1 MPDVN
6 TDALKSRLA
15 DLVKQNAKLAQVIN
29 DSLFS
34 FAELGFHEIESSKF
48 LTATLEQHGFT
59 VQRGVAGMPSG
70 FVARFGQGG
79 PVIAL
84 GSDIDALPNVSQVPG
99 LAYHKPMVEG
109 GPGHG
114 EGHNSGQAVNIAA
127 ALALKELMQRE
138 GLPGTLV
145 LWPGIAEE
153 LLAGKAFQVRDGMFD
168 GVDAVLFTHVGY
180 NLETGWGEVTGAGGL
195 ISVEYTF
202 HGASAHAAA
211 APWRGRSA
219 LDAVELMNMG
229 WNVRREH
236 LRPEQRSHYII
247 TYGGEQPNVVPAL
260 AKVWYYLRETDVAG
274 VRANFA
280 ICNRIADGAAMMTD
294 TSVTRRM
301 LGASWPRHYNRIL
314 AETVQAN
321 IERTG
326 LPDWTEDD
334 QRFARAVQRAAGGKE
349 VGLATE
355 VARITTRPHSPGTD
369 DIGDV
374 SWVVPTVQI
383 RYPANMASL
392 PGHHWSNAMAMATPI
407 AHKGVVAG
415 AEVVAGSVLD
425 LLLQPE
431 RVAEAKRYFNEVQCK
446 DQRYQPFIGAEDK
459 PPLDLNQVA
468 MDKFRPLQK
477 QFYYDPAKYDTYLDQ
492 LGVVYPTLEPPT

>member
-6 TDALKSRLA
+6 TDALKTRLV
-15 DLVKQNAKLAQVIN
+15 DLVAQQAKLAQVIN

-34 FAELGFHEIESSKF
+34 FAELGFHEIESSKL

-59 VQRGVAGMPSG
+59 VERGVAGMPSG
-70 FVARFGQGG
+70 WTARFGSGG

-99 LAYHKPMVEG
+99 IAYHKPLVEG

-114 EGHNSGQAVNIAA
+114 EGHNSGQAVNVAA

-138 GLPGTLV
+138 GIPGTLM

-153 LLAGKAFQVRDGMFD
+153 LLAGKSFQVRDGMFD

-180 NLETGWGEVTGAGGL
+180 NLDTGWGDVTGAGGL
-195 ISVEYTF
+195 ISVEYAF

-260 AKVWYYLRETDVAG
+260 AKVWYYIRETDVEG
-274 VRANFA
+274 VRENFE

-294 TSVTRRM
+294 TEVTRRM

-314 AETVQAN
+314 AETVQA
-321 IERTG
+321 EHRADRPAG
-326 LPDWTEDD
+326 LDRGRPAF
-334 QRFARAVQRAAGGKE
+334 RPRGAARRRRQGGRPGNRGSQDHIK
-349 VGLATE
+349 
-355 VARITTRPHSPGTD
+355 PHSPGTD

-374 SWVVPTVQI
+374 SWVVPTVQL

-415 AEVVAGSVLD
+415 AQVVAGSVLD
-425 LLLQPE
+425 LLMQPD
-431 RVAEAKRYFNEVQCK
+431 RVVGSQA
-446 DQRYQPFIGAEDK
+446 
-459 PPLDLNQVA
+459 LL
-468 MDKFRPLQK
+468 RPRCSARTSATSRSSARTTSRPWIL
-477 QFYYDPAKYDTYLDQ
+477 TR
-492 LGVVYPTLEPPT
+492 

>member
-1 MPDVN
+1 MPDMN
-6 TDALKSRLA
+6 TDALKTRLT
-15 DLVKQNAKLAQVIN
+15 DLVKQHAKLAQVIN
-29 DSLFS
+29 NSLFS

-59 VQRGVAGMPSG
+59 VQRGVARMPSG

-349 VGLATE
+349 IETRHRGRQDHHPAAQPRHRRHRRRVLGGADGADPLSRQHGEPAGTSLVE
-355 VARITTRPHSPGTD
+355 RHGNGHTDRAQGCGRRRRGGGRQRAGPAVAAGTRGR
-369 DIGDV
+369 GKALF
-374 SWVVPTVQI
+374 Q
-383 RYPANMASL
+383 
-392 PGHHWSNAMAMATPI
+392 
-407 AHKGVVAG
+407 
-415 AEVVAGSVLD
+415 
-425 LLLQPE
+425 
-431 RVAEAKRYFNEVQCK
+431 
-446 DQRYQPFIGAEDK
+446 
-459 PPLDLNQVA
+459 
-468 MDKFRPLQK
+468 
-477 QFYYDPAKYDTYLDQ
+477 
-492 LGVVYPTLEPPT
+492 

>member
-6 TDALKSRLA
+6 TDALKTRLV
-15 DLVKQNAKLAQVIN
+15 DLVAQQTKLAQVLN

-34 FAELGFHEIESSKF
+34 FAELGFHEIESSKL

-59 VQRGVAGMPSG
+59 VERGTAGMPSG
-70 FVARFGQGG
+70 WTARFGSGG

-99 LAYHKPMVEG
+99 VAYHKPLVEG

-138 GLPGTLV
+138 GIPGTLM

-153 LLAGKAFQVRDGMFD
+153 LLAGKSFQVRDGMFD

-180 NLETGWGEVTGAGGL
+180 NLGTGWGEVTGAGGL
-195 ISVEYTF
+195 VSVEYAF

-260 AKVWYYLRETDVAG
+260 AKVWYYIRETDIEN
-274 VRANFA
+274 VRKNFE
-280 ICNRIADGAAMMTD
+280 ICNRIADGAAQMTD
-294 TSVTRRM
+294 CTVTRRM

-314 AETVQAN
+314 AETVQQN

-326 LPDWTEDD
+326 LPTWTEDD
-334 QRFARAVQRAAGGKE
+334 QVFARAVQRAAGGKE

-355 VARITTRPHSPGTD
+355 VSKLDIKPHSPGTD

-374 SWVVPTVQI
+374 SWVVPTVQL

-407 AHKGVVAG
+407 AHKGIMAG
-415 AEVVAGSVLD
+415 AQVVAGSVLD
-425 LLLQPE
+425 LFMQPD
-431 RVAEAKRYFNEVQCK
+431 RVTEAKRYFDEVQCK
-446 DQRYQPFIGAEDK
+446 DQRYEPFITKGDK
-459 PPLDLNQVA
+459 PPLDLNQTV

-477 QFYYDPAKYDTYLDQ
+477 QFYYDPTRHDTYLDQ
-492 LGVVYPTLEPPT
+492 LGVTYPTLESPQ

>member
-1 MPDVN
+1 MKDMN
-6 TDALKSRLA
+6 TDALKTRLV
-15 DLVKQNAKLAQVIN
+15 DLVNQHGRLAQVIN

-34 FAELGFHEIESSKF
+34 FAELGFHETESSKF
-48 LTATLEQHGFT
+48 LTATLEQNGFA

-70 FVARFGQGG
+70 WVARFGTGG

-99 LAYHKPMVEG
+99 LAYHKPLVEG

-138 GLPGTLV
+138 GLPGTLM

-153 LLAGKAFQVRDGMFD
+153 LLAGKAFQVRDGLFD

-195 ISVEYTF
+195 VSVEYAF

-260 AKVWYYLRETDVAG
+260 AKVWYYLRETDIPN
-274 VRANFA
+274 VRKNFD

-314 AETVQAN
+314 AETVQTN

-326 LPDWTEDD
+326 LPTWTDDD

-355 VARITTRPHSPGTD
+355 VAKITTKPHSPGTD

-374 SWVVPTVQI
+374 SWVVPTVQL

-407 AHKGVVAG
+407 AHKGVLAG
-415 AEVVAGSVLD
+415 AQVVAGSVLD

-431 RVAEAKRYFNEVQCK
+431 RVSEAKRYFTEVQCK
-446 DQRYQPFIGAEDK
+446 DQTYVPFIGKDDA

-477 QFYYDPAKYDTYLDQ
+477 PFYYDPTRYDTYLEQ
-492 LGVVYPTLEPPT
+492 LGVVYPTLEPPR

>member
-1 MPDVN
+1 MKDVN
-6 TDALKSRLA
+6 TEALKTRLA
-15 DLVKQNAKLAQVIN
+15 DLVNQQAKLAQVIN

-34 FAELGFHEIESSKF
+34 FAELGFHEIESSKL
-48 LTATLEQHGFT
+48 LTATLEQHGFA
-59 VQRGVAGMPSG
+59 VERGVAGMPSG
-70 FVARFGQGG
+70 WVARFGDGG

-99 LAYHKPMVEG
+99 LAYHQPMVEG

-138 GLPGTLV
+138 GLPGRLM

-153 LLAGKAFQVRDGMFD
+153 LLAGKAFQVRDGLFE

-180 NLETGWGEVTGAGGL
+180 NLETGWGEVSGAGGL
-195 ISVEYTF
+195 VSVEYAF

-260 AKVWYYLRETDVAG
+260 AKVWYYLRETDIEN
-274 VRANFA
+274 VRKNFA

-294 TSVTRRM
+294 TSVTMRM
-301 LGASWPRHYNRIL
+301 LGAAWPRHYNRIL

-326 LPDWTEDD
+326 LPAWTEDD

-355 VARITTRPHSPGTD
+355 VAKITTKPHSPGTD

-374 SWVVPTVQI
+374 SWVVPTVQL

-407 AHKGVVAG
+407 AHKGVLAG
-415 AEVVAGSVLD
+415 AQVVAGSVLD
-425 LLLQPE
+425 LLLAPE
-431 RVAEAKRYFNEVQCK
+431 RVAAAKRYFAEVQCK
-446 DQRYQPFIGAEDK
+446 DQTYAPFIGKDDT

-477 QFYYDPAKYDTYLDQ
+477 KFYYEPAKYDTYLEQ
-492 LGVVYPTLEPPT
+492 LGVVYPTLEPPR

>member
-1 MPDVN
+1 MNDVN
-6 TDALKSRLA
+6 TGVLKTRVIE
-15 DLVKQNAKLAQVIN
+15 LVNEHAKLAQVIS

-34 FAELGFHEIESSKF
+34 FGELGFHEVETSKY
-48 LTATLEQHGFT
+48 LTATLERHGFK
-59 VQRGVAGMPSG
+59 VERGVAGMPTG
-70 FVARFGQGG
+70 WVARWGSGG

-84 GSDIDALPNVSQVPG
+84 GSDTDALPNVSQKPG
-99 LAYHKPMVEG
+99 VAYHEPLVEG

-127 ALALKELMQRE
+127 ALALKELMQNE
-138 GLPGTLV
+138 GLPGTLM

-153 LLAGKAFQVRDGMFD
+153 LLAGKAFQVRDGLFH
-168 GVDAVLFTHVGY
+168 GVDAVLFTHVGA
-180 NLETGWGEVTGAGGL
+180 NLETGWGEVRGAGGL
-195 ISVEYTF
+195 ISVEYAF

-260 AKVWYYLRETDVAG
+260 AKVWYYIRETDVEN
-274 VRANFA
+274 VRKNFG

-294 TSVTRRM
+294 TEVTRRI
-301 LGASWPRHYNRIL
+301 LGASWPRHYNRVL
-314 AETVQAN
+314 AETLQTN
-321 IERTG
+321 IEQIG
-326 LPDWTEDD
+326 LPTWTEEDET
-334 QRFARAVQRAAGGKE
+334 FARAVQRAAGGEE
-349 VGLATE
+349 VGLAKKAAKISTS
-355 VARITTRPHSPGTD
+355 PFSPGTD

-374 SWVVPTVQI
+374 SWVVPTVQL

-407 AHKGVVAG
+407 AHKGIVCGAKVVA
-415 AEVVAGSVLD
+415 ATVLD
-425 LLLQPE
+425 LLLQPDLISE
-431 RVAEAKRYFNEVQCK
+431 TKRYFTEVQTK
-446 DQRYQPFIGAEDK
+446 DKQYEPFIGPDDR
-459 PPLDLNQVA
+459 PPVDLNQAA
-468 MDKFRPLQK
+468 MDRFRPLMRP
-477 QFYYDPAKYDTYLDQ
+477 FYYDADKHDTYLEQ
-492 LGVVYPTLEPPT
+492 LGVSYPQLERPA

>member
-6 TDALKSRLA
+6 TDALKTRLV
-15 DLVKQNAKLAQVIN
+15 DLVNQHAKLAQVIN

-34 FAELGFHEIESSKF
+34 FAELGFHETESSKF
-48 LTATLEQHGFT
+48 LTATLEQHGFA

-70 FVARFGQGG
+70 WVARFGDGG

-99 LAYHKPMVEG
+99 LAYHKPLVEG

-138 GLPGTLV
+138 GLPGTLM

-153 LLAGKAFQVRDGMFD
+153 LLAGKAFQVRDGLFD

-195 ISVEYTF
+195 VSVEYAF

-260 AKVWYYLRETDVAG
+260 AKVWYYLRETDIEN
-274 VRANFA
+274 VRKNFD

-314 AETVQAN
+314 AETMQAN

-326 LPDWTEDD
+326 LPAWTEDD

-355 VARITTRPHSPGTD
+355 VAKITTKPHSPGTD

-374 SWVVPTVQI
+374 SWVVPTVQL

-392 PGHHWSNAMAMATPI
+392 PGRMQA
-407 AHKGVVAG
+407 
-415 AEVVAGSVLD
+415 
-425 LLLQPE
+425 
-431 RVAEAKRYFNEVQCK
+431 RR
-446 DQRYQPFIGAEDK
+446 R
-459 PPLDLNQVA
+459 
-468 MDKFRPLQK
+468 
-477 QFYYDPAKYDTYLDQ
+477 
-492 LGVVYPTLEPPT
+492 

>member
-1 MPDVN
+1 MNDVN
-6 TDALKSRLA
+6 TSVLKSRVIE
-15 DLVKQNAKLAQVIN
+15 LVNEHAKLAQVVN

-34 FAELGFHEIESSKF
+34 FGELGFHEVETAKF
-48 LTATLEQHGFT
+48 LTATLERHGFK
-59 VQRGVAGMPSG
+59 VERGVAGMPTG
-70 FVARFGQGG
+70 WVATWGSGG

-84 GSDIDALPNVSQVPG
+84 GSDTDALPNVSQKPG
-99 LAYHKPMVEG
+99 VAYHEPLVEG

-127 ALALKELMQRE
+127 ALALKELMQNE
-138 GLPGTLV
+138 GLPGTLM

-153 LLAGKAFQVRDGMFD
+153 LLAGKAFQVRDGLFD
-168 GVDAVLFTHVGY
+168 GVDAVLFTHVGH
-180 NLETGWGEVTGAGGL
+180 NLETGWGEVRGAGGL
-195 ISVEYTF
+195 ISVEYAF

-260 AKVWYYLRETDVAG
+260 AKVWYYLRETDVEN
-274 VRANFA
+274 VRKNFG

-294 TSVTRRM
+294 TEVTRRM
-301 LGASWPRHYNRIL
+301 LGASWPRHYNRVL
-314 AETVQAN
+314 AETLQSN
-321 IERTG
+321 IERIG
-326 LPDWTEDD
+326 LPTWTKDD
-334 QRFARAVQRAAGGKE
+334 ESFARAVQRAAGGAE
-349 VGLATE
+349 VGLAKE
-355 VARITTRPHSPGTD
+355 VAKISTSPFSPGTD

-374 SWVVPTVQI
+374 SWVVPTVQL

-407 AHKGVVAG
+407 AHKGIVAG
-415 AEVVAGSVLD
+415 AKVLAATALD

-431 RVAEAKRYFNEVQCK
+431 LISETKRYFTEVQTK
-446 DQRYQPFIGAEDK
+446 DKQYEPFIGPDDK
-459 PPLDLNQVA
+459 PPLDLNETA
-468 MDKFRPLQK
+468 MQKFRPLMQP
-477 QFYYDPAKYDTYLDQ
+477 FYYDADKYDTYLEQ
-492 LGVVYPTLEPPT
+492 LGVEYPVLERPT